1 MFNVSGM
8 GIFRLGG
15 LVFLFSMLV
24 SFGEAQEYLTGF
36 SGNPVVKSGIANRIG
51 MKALMAGQD
60 TVPVG
65 LPFFDD
71 FSEDDIFP
79 DATRWIDRYAF
90 INNDYPVFP
99 INLGAVTMDAI
110 NDSGTMYANAVPGP
124 ENFIADHL
132 TSRFIRLDS
141 IFAPAARKLTMADSV
156 YLSFYY
162 QPQGRA
168 YRGPSASDTLIL
180 QFLNRPGYDTLVPG
194 DTVVTH
200 VPDKWDMVWFAN
212 GMQLDTF
219 YLQNNK
225 YFMQVMVPITDTAT
239 YFKKKFRFRFLNYV
253 SLASSAEPSWQSNC
267 DQWNIDNVYLNIGR
281 NRYDTVYPEL
291 RFIERTPSLLERYES
306 MPYPQYCDDPTNEI
320 RDTLDILISNRDV
333 NSHLSTY
340 GYTLTGETIGFNKS
354 YDGGSYNIQPYYT
367 DGYVTWQPFAH
378 PPMQYLFPIS
388 SADSALFRMTHVV
401 KDNTPGSPFGDTI
414 TGFQRF
420 YNYFA
425 YDDGTPE
432 AGYGLTPAGSKL
444 AYKFKLNKSPDTL
457 RAIRFFFNHT
467 LGKNNQQWFYLC
479 VWNDNAGNPGD
490 TIWSNLVM
498 PRFTDSLNKFVTYHI
513 PNGLRITGTFFVGW
527 IQPTD
532 DNLNVGFDRY
542 NNSQD
547 QIYYN
552 STGQWTT
559 SSYTGSLMIRPVVG
573 KPIPLAI
580 GEQHAGNIPLTIYPN
595 PCSSAT
601 LNLRIPE
608 QSQQSLQGSTLTVFN
623 LFGQSLI
630 RQPYST
636 AVDVSTLSN
645 GLYLLEM
652 KDRDG
657 MRMGVTRFIIA
668 R

>member
-1 MFNVSGM
+1 MVL
-8 GIFRLGG
+8 FRFAGLLLFLTIAFPGG
-15 LVFLFSMLV
+15 
-24 SFGEAQEYLTGF
+24 AQEYLTGL
-36 SGNPVVKSGIANRIG
+36 SENGVVKAG
-51 MKALMAGQD
+51 MAERSRLKLRMAGTD
-60 TVPVG
+60 TIPMG

-71 FSEDDIFP
+71 FSQDNVFP
-79 DATRWIDRYAF
+79 DESRWIDRYGF
-90 INNDYPVFP
+90 VNNEYPVFP
-99 INLGAVTMDAI
+99 VNLGAVTMDAI
-110 NDSGTMYANAVPGP
+110 NDSGTMYPNAVPGP

-132 TSRFIRLDS
+132 TSRYIRLDS
-141 IFAPAARKLTMADSV
+141 IFTPTSRKLTIADSV
-156 YLSFYY
+156 YFSFYY

-200 VPDKWDMVWFAN
+200 IPDKWDMVWFAN

-219 YLQNNK
+219 YLHNNK
-225 YFMQVMVPITDTAT
+225 HFVQVLIPITDTAT

-267 DQWNIDNVYLNIGR
+267 DQWNIDNVYLNLGR
-281 NRYDTVYPEL
+281 NLHDTVYPEL
-291 RFIERTPSLLERYES
+291 RFIERAPSLLERYES

-320 RDTLDILISNRDV
+320 RDTLDILMSNRDV
-333 NSHLSTY
+333 TAHLSTY
-340 GYTLTGETIGFNKS
+340 GYTITGETIGFNKS
-354 YDGGSYNIQPYYT
+354 YNGGTHSIQPYYT
-367 DGYVTWQPFAH
+367 SGYVTWPPFAH
-378 PPMQYLFPIS
+378 PPMPYLLPIG
-388 SADSALFRMTHVV
+388 SADSALFRVTHIV
-401 KDNTPGSPFGDTI
+401 KDNTPGSSFGDTI

-457 RAIRFFFNHT
+457 RAIRIFFNHT

-490 TIWSNLVM
+490 TIWSSLVM

-513 PNGLRITGTFFVGW
+513 PDGLRITGTFYVGW
-527 IQPTD
+527 IQTTD

-552 STGQWTT
+552 SIGQWTT

-580 GEQHAGNIPLTIYPN
+580 AEQQSENIPLTLYPN
-595 PCSSAT
+595 PCTAQT

-608 QSQQSLQGSTLTVFN
+608 HTHPSLQGATLTVFN
-623 LFGQSLI
+623 LFGQPLL
-630 RQPYST
+630 RQPYKT
-636 AVDVSTLSN
+636 TVDVSTLSN
-645 GLYLLEM
+645 GLYFMEM
-652 KDRDG
+652 KDQQG
-657 MRMGVTRFIIA
+657 MRLGVSRFIIA